1 MVFRGYIEGM
11 IDLPVFACPRSLF
24 KRGKVGVV
32 LLEAVEGII
41 SAFVAAER
49 EGKDLMLEVCSR
61 LGRGLP
67 I

>member
-1 MVFRGYIEGM
+1 M
-11 IDLPVFACPRSLF
+11 
-24 KRGKVGVV
+24 GVV

-61 LGRGLP
+61 RGRGLP